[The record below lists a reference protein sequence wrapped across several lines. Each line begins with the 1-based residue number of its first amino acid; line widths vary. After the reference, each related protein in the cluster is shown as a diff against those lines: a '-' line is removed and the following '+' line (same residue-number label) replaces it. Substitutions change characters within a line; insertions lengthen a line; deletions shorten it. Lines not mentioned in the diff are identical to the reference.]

1 MSDVAARI
9 ARDGI
14 AVVPS
19 VLSTERCA
27 ALLDVIA
34 GLRARP
40 GGFHRV
46 LSPPGEPVVESDLF
60 RFRDV
65 PEIAELVIDGP
76 LAGLA
81 AEVFGTDSVVML
93 EDQWF
98 ASAPGSSTPSPWHQ
112 DEPYHPLDRE
122 FLTIWL
128 PLTPPPPGTV
138 LRGVV
143 GSHRGPV
150 YAPVEFSAGQAT
162 LSGAR
167 GRLEPVP
174 DVDADPGRFPVL
186 VPEVVPGDAVLL
198 ASGTLHAAGGFCD
211 ADFVRL
217 SIRYAH
223 PATRYRV
230 RPWPVATFW
239 DEHHWGEGDP
249 LASGAFPMVAAGR

>member
-1 MSDVAARI
+1 MSQVADQI
-9 ARDGI
+9 AQDGI
-14 AVVPS
+14 AVVPA
-19 VLSTERCA
+19 VLSAERCRE
-27 ALLDVIA
+27 LLAVIA
-34 GLRARP
+34 RLRACP
-40 GGFHRV
+40 GTFHRV
-46 LSPPGEPVVESDLF
+46 LSPAGEPVVESDLF

-76 LAGLA
+76 LAQLA
-81 AEVFGTDSVVML
+81 ADVFDTTSVVML

-98 ASAPGSSTPSPWHQ
+98 ASAPGSSTSSPWHQ

-143 GSHRGPV
+143 GSNHGPL

-162 LSGAR
+162 LSGVG

-174 DVDADPGRFPVL
+174 EVDADPRQFPVL
-186 VPEVVPGDAVLL
+186 TPEVVPGDAVLL
-198 ASGTLHAAGGFCD
+198 ASGTLHAAGGYCGS
-211 ADFVRL
+211 DFVRL

-223 PATRYRV
+223 PDTCYRS
-230 RPWPVATFW
+230 RPWQVASFW
-239 DEHHWGEGDP
+239 DEHGWSEGDP
-249 LASGAFPMVAAGR
+249 LASGAFPIVTPA